1 MTRMLIPFMLLLLAG
16 LALPALAGKLL
27 KWVDSQ
33 GQVHYGDKI
42 PPEYAA
48 QQHSVLNKQGVTLK
62 RSEDAVRTREEAEEK
77 KRQEQLQAEQK
88 QQAQEQAKAQA
99 AKDKRLQ
106 DSYASEQD
114 IIKIRDRQLAG
125 LEEEIKTS
133 LTNQEKLK
141 ARLAELNAK
150 VSNLQGANK
159 PVPAK
164 LQDDIKTTQVQETQY
179 DALIQAKRKEQEQV
193 SRTAEEDL
201 QQYKEMQTRTQA
213 AAP

>member
-48 QQHSVLNKQGVTLK
+48 QQHSELNKQGVTLK
-62 RSEDAVRTREEAEEK
+62 RSEDAVRTREGAEEK

-88 QQAQEQAKAQA
+88 QQAQEQA

-114 IIKIRDRQLAG
+114 IADIRDRRLGA

-141 ARLAELNAK
+141 ARLAELNTK
-150 VSNLQGANK
+150 SNALQAANK

-164 LQDDIKTTQVQETQY
+164 LQDDIKTTQAQETQY
-179 DALIQAKRKEQEQV
+179 DALIQAKRKEQDLV
-193 SRTAEEDL
+193 RKTAEEDL
-201 QQYKEMQTRTQA
+201 QQYKEMRARTQA
-213 AAP
+213 AAS

>member
-1 MTRMLIPFMLLLLAG
+1 MTRMLIPLMLLLLAG

-27 KWVDSQ
+27 KWVDNQ

-48 QQHSVLNKQGVTLK
+48 QQRSELNKQGVTLK
-62 RSEDAVRTREEAEEK
+62 RSEDAARVREEAQEK
-77 KRQEQLQAEQK
+77 QRQEQLQTEQK
-88 QQAQEQAKAQA
+88 QQAQEQA
-99 AKDKRLQ
+99 AKDRRLL

-114 IIKIRDRQLAG
+114 IISIRDRQLAG
-125 LEEEIKTS
+125 LEEEIKNS

-141 ARLAELNAK
+141 ARLVELNARA
-150 VSNLQGANK
+150 SALQGANK

-164 LQDDIKTTQVQETQY
+164 LQDDIKTTQAQETQY
-179 DALIQAKRKEQEQV
+179 AALIQAKRKEQDQV
-193 SRTAEEDL
+193 RKTAEEDL
-201 QQYKEMQTRTQA
+201 QQYKAMQARTQV

>member
-1 MTRMLIPFMLLLLAG
+1 MTRMLMSLMLLLLAG

-27 KWVDSQ
+27 KWEDSQ

-48 QQHSVLNKQGVTLK
+48 QQRSELNKQGVTLK

-77 KRQEQLQAEQK
+77 QRQEQLLTEQK
-88 QQAQEQAKAQA
+88 QQAHEQA
-99 AKDKRLQ
+99 AKDKRLL

-114 IIKIRDRQLAG
+114 IIGIRDRRLAG
-125 LEEEIKTS
+125 LEEEIKNNF
-133 LTNQEKLK
+133 TNQLKLK
-141 ARLAELNAK
+141 ARLTELDARA
-150 VSNLQGANK
+150 SSLQAANK

-164 LQDDIKTTQVQETQY
+164 LQDDIKTTRAQDTQY
-179 DALIQAKRKEQEQV
+179 TALLEAKRKEQEQV
-193 SRTAEEDL
+193 RKTAEEDL
-201 QQYKEMQTRTQA
+201 QRYKEMQGRSQA

>member
-27 KWVDSQ
+27 KWVDAQ

-48 QQHSVLNKQGVTLK
+48 QQRSELNKQGVTLK
-62 RSEDAVRTREEAEEK
+62 RSEDAVRTREGAEEK

-88 QQAQEQAKAQA
+88 QQTQEQA
-99 AKDKRLQ
+99 AKDKRLR

-125 LEEEIKTS
+125 LEEEIKNNF
-133 LTNQEKLK
+133 TNQLKLK
-141 ARLAELNAK
+141 ARLTELDVK
-150 VSNLQGANK
+150 VNTLQRANK
-159 PVPAK
+159 SVPAT
-164 LQDDIKTTQVQETQY
+164 LQDDIKTTQAQDTQY
-179 DALIQAKRKEQEQV
+179 AALLEAKRKELDQV
-193 SRTAEEDL
+193 RKTAEEDL
-201 QQYKEMQTRTQA
+201 QRYKEMQARTQIA
-213 AAP
+213 VP

>member
-1 MTRMLIPFMLLLLAG
+1 MTRMLILLMLLLLAG

-48 QQHSVLNKQGVTLK
+48 QQHSVLNNQGVTLK
-62 RSEDAVRTREEAEEK
+62 RSEDAAHAQQEAEEK

-88 QQAQEQAKAQA
+88 QQAQEQS
-99 AKDKRLQ
+99 AKDKRLL

-114 IIKIRDRQLAG
+114 IIKIRDRRVAG
-125 LEEEIKTS
+125 LEEEIKNS
-133 LTNQEKLK
+133 LTNQDKFK
-141 ARLAELNAK
+141 ARLAELNTKAG
-150 VSNLQGANK
+150 SLQTANK

-164 LQDDIKTTQVQETQY
+164 LQDDIKTTQAQEAQY

-193 SRTAEEDL
+193 RKTAEADL
-201 QQYKEMQTRTQA
+201 QQYKEMQARAQA

>member
-1 MTRMLIPFMLLLLAG
+1 MLLLLAG

-27 KWVDSQ
+27 KWVDDQ

-48 QQHSVLNKQGVTLK
+48 QRHSVLNKQGVTLK
-62 RSEDAVRTREEAEEK
+62 RSEDTARAQQEAEEK
-77 KRQEQLQAEQK
+77 KRQDQSLAEQK
-88 QQAQEQAKAQA
+88 RHAQEQA

-125 LEEEIKTS
+125 LEEEIKNS

-141 ARLAELNAK
+141 ARLVELNARA
-150 VSNLQGANK
+150 STLQGANK

-164 LQDDIKTTQVQETQY
+164 LQDDIKTTQAQETQY
-179 DALIQAKRKEQEQV
+179 NALIQTKLKEQDLV
-193 SRTAEEDL
+193 RKTAEEDL
-201 QQYKEMQTRTQA
+201 QQYKEMQARTQA

>member
-1 MTRMLIPFMLLLLAG
+1 MLLLLAG

-27 KWVDSQ
+27 KWVDNQ

-48 QQHSVLNKQGVTLK
+48 QQHSELNKQGVTLK
-62 RSEDAVRTREEAEEK
+62 RSEDAVRTREEAEEQ
-77 KRQEQLQAEQK
+77 KRREQLQAEQK
-88 QQAQEQAKAQA
+88 QQAQEQA

-125 LEEEIKTS
+125 LEEEIKNS
-133 LTNQEKLK
+133 VTNQEKLK
-141 ARLAELNAK
+141 ARLAELNTR
-150 VSNLQGANK
+150 SNALQAANK

-164 LQDDIKTTQVQETQY
+164 LQDGIMATQVKETQY
-179 DALIQAKRKEQEQV
+179 GALIEARRKERDLV
-193 SRTAEEDL
+193 RKTAEEYL
-201 QQYKEMQTRTQA
+201 QQYREMQARTRA

>member
-27 KWVDSQ
+27 KWVDAQ

-48 QQHSVLNKQGVTLK
+48 QQHSTLNKQGVTLK

-77 KRQEQLQAEQK
+77 KRQQQLQAEQK
-88 QQAQEQAKAQA
+88 QQVQEQA

-114 IIKIRDRQLAG
+114 IISIRDRQLAG
-125 LEEEIKTS
+125 LEEEIKNS
-133 LTNQEKLK
+133 LTNQGKLK
-141 ARLAELNAK
+141 ARLTELNARA
-150 VSNLQGANK
+150 SSLQAANK

-164 LQDDIKTTQVQETQY
+164 LQDDITSAQAQEAQY
-179 DALIQAKRKEQEQV
+179 DALIQAKRKEQDQV
-193 SRTAEEDL
+193 RKTAEEDL
-201 QQYKEMQTRTQA
+201 QRYQAMQARTQA

>member
-1 MTRMLIPFMLLLLAG
+1 MTRMLLPLMLLLLAG

-125 LEEEIKTS
+125 LGEEIKNS
-133 LTNQEKLK
+133 LANQEKLK
-141 ARLAELNAK
+141 ARLVELNARA
-150 VSNLQGANK
+150 SALQAANK

-164 LQDDIKTTQVQETQY
+164 LQDDIKTTQTQETQY
-179 DALIQAKRKEQEQV
+179 DALIQAKRKEQDLV
-193 SRTAEEDL
+193 RKTAEEDL
-201 QQYKEMQTRTQA
+201 RQYQQMQPRAQV
-213 AAP
+213 P

>member
-1 MTRMLIPFMLLLLAG
+1 MTRMLIPLMLLLLAG

-48 QQHSVLNKQGVTLK
+48 QQRSELNKQGITLK
-62 RSEDAVRTREEAEEK
+62 RSEDAVRTRQEAEEK
-77 KRQEQLQAEQK
+77 IHQEQLQVEQK
-88 QQAQEQAKAQA
+88 QQAQQQA

-125 LEEEIKTS
+125 LGEELKNS
-133 LTNQEKLK
+133 LINQDKLK
-141 ARLAELNAK
+141 ARLAELNARAAA
-150 VSNLQGANK
+150 LQDAK
-159 PVPAK
+159 KTVPVK
-164 LQDDIKTTQVQETQY
+164 LQDDIKATQAQQVQY
-179 DALIQAKRKEQEQV
+179 DALIQTKRKDQEQV
-193 SRTAEEDL
+193 RNTAEEDL
-201 QQYKEMQTRTQA
+201 QRYKEMQARTQA

>member
-1 MTRMLIPFMLLLLAG
+1 MTRMLIPLMLLLLAG

-27 KWVDSQ
+27 KWVDNQ

-48 QQHSVLNKQGVTLK
+48 QQRSELNKQGVTLK
-62 RSEDAVRTREEAEEK
+62 RSEDAARVREEAQEK
-77 KRQEQLQAEQK
+77 QRQEQLQTEQK
-88 QQAQEQAKAQA
+88 QQAQEQA
-99 AKDKRLQ
+99 AKDKRLL

-114 IIKIRDRQLAG
+114 IISIRDRQLAG
-125 LEEEIKTS
+125 LEEEIKNS

-141 ARLAELNAK
+141 ARLVELNARA
-150 VSNLQGANK
+150 SALQGANK

-164 LQDDIKTTQVQETQY
+164 LQDDIKTTQAQETQY
-179 DALIQAKRKEQEQV
+179 AALIQAKRKEQDQV
-193 SRTAEEDL
+193 RKTAEEDL
-201 QQYKEMQTRTQA
+201 QQYKAMQARTQV

>member
-1 MTRMLIPFMLLLLAG
+1 MLLLLAG
-16 LALPALAGKLL
+16 LALPALAGKLI
-27 KWVDSQ
+27 KWVDDQ

-42 PPEYAA
+42 PVEYAA

-88 QQAQEQAKAQA
+88 QQAQEQAKEQA

-125 LEEEIKTS
+125 LEEEIKNS
-133 LTNQEKLK
+133 LVNQEKLK
-141 ARLAELNAK
+141 ARLAELNTK
-150 VSNLQGANK
+150 SNALQAANK

-164 LQDDIKTTQVQETQY
+164 LQDDIKTTQTQETQY
-179 DALIQAKRKEQEQV
+179 DALIQAKRKEQDLV
-193 SRTAEEDL
+193 RKTAEEDL
-201 QQYKEMQTRTQA
+201 RQYQQMQARAQV
-213 AAP
+213 P